1 MLNNLSLK
9 LFIKFPIEKYVFT
22 ILTRYLTVNKISD
35 ILIDSYAILVLKLLV
50 LITVG
55 YNFYYSFVNL
65 LKYQSIYQICK
76 LRCNKN

>member
-76 LRCNKN
+76 L